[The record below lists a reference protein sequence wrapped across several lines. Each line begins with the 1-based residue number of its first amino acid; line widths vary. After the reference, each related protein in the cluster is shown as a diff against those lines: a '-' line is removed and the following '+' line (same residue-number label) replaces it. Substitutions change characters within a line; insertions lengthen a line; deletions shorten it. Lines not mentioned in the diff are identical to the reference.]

1 MSLAVLVPATST
13 RLTTVAA
20 VLARLPTADVALVDA
35 LIEGASAAIV
45 QHTHRVWGLETVAET
60 LPGSGSRYLGLSR
73 APVLSV
79 GTVTEDAGTV
89 TDYSV
94 ADAAAA
100 SLYRFDGW
108 GRSGS
113 RMWETLSY
121 SSGYLLPGSGD
132 LRYVVSYTAGY
143 VLPGGT
149 VTATLPADVQLAAT
163 ETVKAW
169 YQRTNQDV
177 TITRKQ
183 VGDVSVSYGQVA
195 TTAPHTLPPVAE
207 ALLRPW
213 VRQSFEPG
221 R

>member
-45 QHTHRVWGLETVAET
+45 QHTHRVWGVETVAET

-79 GTVTEDAGTV
+79 GTVTEDAGTI

-149 VTATLPADVQLAAT
+149 VTRDPARGRATGGHRDGQGVVSAHESGRDDHPQAGGGRERELRAGRHDGAAHLAAGGRG
-163 ETVKAW
+163 APAA
-169 YQRTNQDV
+169 
-177 TITRKQ
+177 
-183 VGDVSVSYGQVA
+183 VG
-195 TTAPHTLPPVAE
+195 APAV
-207 ALLRPW
+207 
-213 VRQSFEPG
+213 
-221 R
+221 

>member
-1 MSLAVLVPATST
+1 MSLAILVPATST

-20 VLARLPTADVALVDA
+20 VLARLPTADVALVDD

-149 VTATLPADVQLAAT
+149 VAATLPADVQLAAT

-169 YQRTNQDV
+169 YQQRTTDYR
-177 TITRKQ
+177 ITRKT
-183 VGDVSVSYGQVA
+183 VDDVTLTYGTGGGA
-195 TTAPHTLPPVAE
+195 TPGMLPPVAE

-213 VRQSFEPG
+213 VRQAFEPG